1 MDAPPSW
8 TEWLVDGF
16 TRGHSVAETI
26 AWASWT
32 ADFENWQSRQQS
44 MPVGVTLLRRLR
56 AAVVDHRPPLDRSRV
71 RRGRLRW
78 PGSPPQRTL
87 IVRGSCARCGA
98 PGVPVFGGSLPR
110 WRDATFARRLARLKK
125 WPRR

>member
-71 RRGRLRW
+71 RRGVYGGRLPTTEDTNRQGVLRPMRAP
-78 PGSPPQRTL
+78 PGFQSSGDPCRAGETRP
-87 IVRGSCARCGA
+87 SH
-98 PGVPVFGGSLPR
+98 GG
-110 WRDATFARRLARLKK
+110 
-125 WPRR
+125 

>member
-32 ADFENWQSRQQS
+32 ADFENWQSRQ
-44 MPVGVTLLRRLR
+44 
-56 AAVVDHRPPLDRSRV
+56 RSRV
-71 RRGRLRW
+71 RRGFY
-78 PGSPPQRTL
+78 GGQ
-87 IVRGSCARCGA
+87 A
-98 PGVPVFGGSLPR
+98 PHHKGH
-110 WRDATFARRLARLKK
+110 
-125 WPRR
+125 